1 MKTTEE
7 KAIFRKHFLKLGQGH
22 IIPTNETN
30 DKYWNQFWQV
40 PSCSGDIYD
49 VISAKDV
56 KKVRDQNLINIIQFI
71 HKLCEKIIN
80 SDVTNEKG
88 TIQLLNSVRFLNRL
102 LPFIFELPTFLD
114 DLELEL
120 FWNPE
125 FNPIT
130 CLKDLQ
136 HRENITTEEDFEL
149 YKPTMKY
156 DKIKNCLAVNL
167 ISKLVDLLFIEN
179 FTVSTGKPN
188 ARGQKV
194 LHVWE
199 PGIGNSSKFQ
209 PPNLIIDSNRSEVLK
224 LLLTLCTTS
233 FFQPVS
239 KLTTNGSKFLT
250 LLVAV
255 TPKIELLT
263 LVSSL
268 LNISC
273 RSSRS
278 SPEENGLMFDKP
290 EYSEIRHLC
299 VTYSFQLLTLMIV
312 YPLPQKSALKFLTES
327 KLSPKPYNMARLY
340 MGKIHKE
347 GELLFIASSL
357 INILRIP
364 LMNARDQE
372 SDAFSMLKA
381 GQGNA
386 RPSLWSLEAVM
397 LIWEL
402 LQSNRNFVAIIGKR
416 YIVDLM
422 IILLYYVSTYHN
434 QKQFKNL
441 VFVCSYLL
449 LYLSSIQDNGFMES
463 LFTPFTSSKP
473 MLEFY
478 SSLPSSYKL
487 SITPITPRDF
497 LVSSICTLLIN
508 NPATRSS
515 AANYLTNTQPLP
527 DLLLKTMI
535 EILYNLIPPIAANT
549 TDVPN
554 DRSKKLNNPNPR
566 GGLSYQSSSLITS
579 LIGALSKREFLLE
592 KSFHADIVAL
602 LIRAIC
608 TAVVKYPTPSRMLL
622 FSILKNEKTYDEL
635 WNTIFS
641 FTGVFFRGNSLTT
654 IEDKIDE
661 QPSKTDV
668 ESTNSE
674 DYFNGNHHNAQVQ
687 PIPIAANNN
696 QIIGGDDN
704 DHDDDPQ
711 PNSILSETE
720 SIEASLRPKLPSGMS
735 VKARE
740 KLKKDSPLGKTWAGN
755 DALAVLLTIII
766 PHLKVILDEVWS
778 RVQGSSV
785 DSFELV
791 ERIASAHFDDVI
803 EQNKSQIHYD
813 LLPDTPLEQL
823 KFNWNHLA
831 LGWYISLLYGQIYNS
846 TEAVKVYSG
855 TNSNNYK
862 IVKNLTSKLTSNWS
876 SFLKLDSSN
885 TQLSN
890 VSEDL
895 EWVNN
900 SLSNVNIFTDSD
912 IKLFKVESATKD
924 GFFANLNSK
933 IINNYS
939 QQNGNTTSPQQPY
952 NHAVP
957 STPGSINDMT
967 RRLNDFKFNN
977 GSNVSLKSLSGS
989 PLPSGLSTP
998 VEEQEMFFQ
1007 RRPYRNSVS
1016 SLHSLNTLNRTR
1028 SNSNTPRNSMS

>member
-1 MKTTEE
+1 
-7 KAIFRKHFLKLGQGH
+7 
-22 IIPTNETN
+22 
-30 DKYWNQFWQV
+30 
-40 PSCSGDIYD
+40 
-49 VISAKDV
+49 
-56 KKVRDQNLINIIQFI
+56 
-71 HKLCEKIIN
+71 
-80 SDVTNEKG
+80 
-88 TIQLLNSVRFLNRL
+88 
-102 LPFIFELPTFLD
+102 
-114 DLELEL
+114 
-120 FWNPE
+120 
-125 FNPIT
+125 
-130 CLKDLQ
+130 
-136 HRENITTEEDFEL
+136 
-149 YKPTMKY
+149 
-156 DKIKNCLAVNL
+156 
-167 ISKLVDLLFIEN
+167 
-179 FTVSTGKPN
+179 
-188 ARGQKV
+188 
-194 LHVWE
+194 
-199 PGIGNSSKFQ
+199 
-209 PPNLIIDSNRSEVLK
+209 
-224 LLLTLCTTS
+224 
-233 FFQPVS
+233 
-239 KLTTNGSKFLT
+239 
-250 LLVAV
+250 
-255 TPKIELLT
+255 
-263 LVSSL
+263 
-268 LNISC
+268 
-273 RSSRS
+273 
-278 SPEENGLMFDKP
+278 
-290 EYSEIRHLC
+290 
-299 VTYSFQLLTLMIV
+299 
-312 YPLPQKSALKFLTES
+312 
-327 KLSPKPYNMARLY
+327 
-340 MGKIHKE
+340 
-347 GELLFIASSL
+347 
-357 INILRIP
+357 
-364 LMNARDQE
+364 
-372 SDAFSMLKA
+372 
-381 GQGNA
+381 
-386 RPSLWSLEAVM
+386 
-397 LIWEL
+397 
-402 LQSNRNFVAIIGKR
+402 
-416 YIVDLM
+416 
-422 IILLYYVSTYHN
+422 
-434 QKQFKNL
+434 
-441 VFVCSYLL
+441 
-449 LYLSSIQDNGFMES
+449 
-463 LFTPFTSSKP
+463 

-696 QIIGGDDN
+696 Q
-704 DHDDDPQ
+704 
-711 PNSILSETE
+711 SILSETE

-939 QQNGNTTSPQQPY
+939 QQN
-952 NHAVP
+952 VP

-977 GSNVSLKSLSGS
+977 GSGS